1 MLALVS
7 ELLARIESEHL
18 LKPAISFRVWPIV
31 ESGRAWMELRS
42 GSRLHA
48 ELLTHHLRA
57 ASHLATGVCTL
68 GNALE
73 DAVSEGFASG
83 DRLRAVV
90 LDDIGTLALYRLSD
104 QLEQL
109 LREEARARG
118 LEASGVLNPGEAGF
132 DLSEQA
138 TVVELA
144 GGPDIGVSLTST
156 GMLLPRKSLSMVV
169 GFGMRMPKWEPG
181 ERCARCGARDRC
193 PHRRQT
199 LVEVTK

>member
-7 ELLARIESEHL
+7 EVLARVESEHL
-18 LKPAISFRVWPIV
+18 LKSAISFQVWPIV
-31 ESGRAWMELRS
+31 EIGRAWMELR
-42 GSRLHA
+42 GGARLHA
-48 ELLTHHLRA
+48 HLLTHHLRG
-57 ASHLATGVCTL
+57 ASHLAIGVCTL
-68 GNALE
+68 GSPLE
-73 DAVSEGFASG
+73 DAVSRGFASG
-83 DRLRAVV
+83 DRLRAIM
-90 LDDIGTLALYRLSD
+90 LDDIGTLLLYRLSD
-104 QLEQL
+104 QLEHLMQV
-109 LREEARARG
+109 EARSQG

-144 GGPDIGVSLTST
+144 GGADIGVALTST
-156 GMLLPRKSLSMVV
+156 GMLLPRKSLSMVL
-169 GFGMRMPKWEPG
+169 GFGLQMPKWDPG